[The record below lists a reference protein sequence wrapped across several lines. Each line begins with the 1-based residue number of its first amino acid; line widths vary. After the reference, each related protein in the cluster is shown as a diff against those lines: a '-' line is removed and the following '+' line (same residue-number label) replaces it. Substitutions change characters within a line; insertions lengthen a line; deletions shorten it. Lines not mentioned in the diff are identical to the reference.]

1 MTFDPYTL
9 LMVAVL
15 AVMVIF
21 MVRNSRKQKADRE
34 SLQQKVVAGAEVMS
48 TAGIYGFFF
57 FKQKTAYEIVIEST
71 PGTKLRLHRQ
81 AIASVIDP
89 AAKAAAAATKPSATA
104 KKPASKTA
112 SK

>member
-1 MTFDPYTL
+1 MVDPYTL

-21 MVRNSRKQKADRE
+21 MIRNSRKQKADRE
-34 SLQQKVVAGAEVMS
+34 SLQKKIVTGAEVMS
-48 TAGIYGFFF
+48 TAGIYG
-57 FKQKTAYEIVIEST
+57 KVVSINDEANEIVIEST

-81 AIASVIDP
+81 AIASVVDK
-89 AAKAAAAATKPSATA
+89 AAKSTAASQKSTTA

>member
-1 MTFDPYTL
+1 MVDPYTL

-21 MVRNSRKQKADRE
+21 MIRNSRKQKADRE
-34 SLQQKVVAGAEVMS
+34 SLQKKIITGAEVMS
-48 TAGIYGFFF
+48 TAGIYG
-57 FKQKTAYEIVIEST
+57 KVVSINDEANEIVIETT

-81 AIASVIDP
+81 AIASVVDK
-89 AAKAAAAATKPSATA
+89 AAKSTAASQKSTTA